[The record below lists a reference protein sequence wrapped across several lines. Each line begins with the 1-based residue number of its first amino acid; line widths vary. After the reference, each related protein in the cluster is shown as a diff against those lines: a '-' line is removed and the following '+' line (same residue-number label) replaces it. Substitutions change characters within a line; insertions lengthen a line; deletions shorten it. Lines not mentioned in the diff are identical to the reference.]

1 MTENLRTIAH
11 VHQGVLEALVAKL
24 ASLGLVDRRELV
36 ELLDHVER
44 HVQPQVANQALARQA
59 FDDLRAAASAEV

>member
-1 MTENLRTIAH
+1 MTENLQTIAY

-36 ELLDHVER
+36 ELLDRVER

-59 FDDLRAAASAEV
+59 FDDLRAATSAQV

>member
-1 MTENLRTIAH
+1 MTENMRTIAH

-44 HVQPQVANQALARQA
+44 HVQQQVANAALARQA
-59 FDDLRAAASAEV
+59 FDDLRAAASAQV

>member
-11 VHQGVLEALVAKL
+11 VHQGVLEALLAKL
-24 ASLGLVDRRELV
+24 ASLGLLDRRELV
-36 ELLDHVER
+36 ELLDRVER

-59 FDDLRAAASAEV
+59 FDDLRTAASAQV

>member
-24 ASLGLVDRRELV
+24 ASLGLLDRRELV
-36 ELLDHVER
+36 ELLDRVER
-44 HVQPQVANQALARQA
+44 HVQPQVANRALARQA
-59 FDDLRAAASAEV
+59 FDDLRAAASAQV

>member
-24 ASLGLVDRRELV
+24 ASLGLLDRRELV
-36 ELLDHVER
+36 ELLDRVEHHVR
-44 HVQPQVANQALARQA
+44 PQVANQALARQA
-59 FDDLRAAASAEV
+59 FDDLRAAASAQV

>member
-1 MTENLRTIAH
+1 VTENLQTIAY
-11 VHQGVLEALVAKL
+11 VHQGVLEALLAKL

-36 ELLDHVER
+36 ELLDRVER

-59 FDDLRAAASAEV
+59 FDDLRAAASAQV

>member
-11 VHQGVLEALVAKL
+11 VHQGVLEALLAKL

-36 ELLDHVER
+36 ELLDRVER
-44 HVQPQVANQALARQA
+44 HVQPQVPHKALARQA
-59 FDDLRAAASAEV
+59 SDDLRAAASAQV

>member
-1 MTENLRTIAH
+1 VTANLQTIAY

-36 ELLDHVER
+36 ELLDRVER

-59 FDDLRAAASAEV
+59 FDDLRAAASAQV